1 VVFRRARRQQ
11 PTPQQEP
18 AAVDVSTFGSAYR
31 PSVADAHRVRE
42 QFAQLVSSV
51 SPGPLQERLR
61 ELGARVDAGV
71 AAVEETARRA
81 TELERIVESLEPER
95 VTADLKQAR
104 RAGADAEVVDALAS
118 RFASVQRL
126 LDNLDSL
133 RSRLPVLEARLGT
146 AVARTAEIAFTTS
159 SSGLQDVER
168 DVQTLVSELESLA
181 VATDE
186 LA

>member
-11 PTPQQEP
+11 PTPSP
-18 AAVDVSTFGSAYR
+18 ADAPADVTVFALAYR
-31 PSVADAHRVRE
+31 PSVSDARRVRE
-42 QFAQLVSSV
+42 QFAGLVGSV
-51 SPGPLQERLR
+51 SAGPLQERLR

-71 AAVEETARRA
+71 VAVEETARRA
-81 TELERIVESLEPER
+81 TELERIVDSLEPER

-104 RAGADAEVVDALAS
+104 RSGADAQVVDALAA

-146 AVARTAEIAFTTS
+146 AVARAAEIAFTTS
-159 SSGLQDVER
+159 SSGLQDVEL
-168 DVQTLVSELESLA
+168 DVQTLVVELEALA
-181 VATDE
+181 AATDE